1 MTAQTAKSAT
11 AARSAKAAGSGAK
24 PVYSEGYKTLVL
36 VLLVVAYTFNFIDRT
51 IIATIGQKIKE
62 DLKIS
67 DTQLGM
73 LGGLFFALLYTFL
86 GIPLARLAERI
97 SRVNIIA
104 VAIVVWSGFT
114 ALCGTAAS
122 FTTLAFYRF
131 GVGVGEAGLSPPAHS
146 LISDYFAPKRRAS
159 ALAVYAFGIP
169 LGSMLGAVIGGQL
182 VQHFTWRMA
191 FMVIGLPGLLVAL
204 AIRLLVKEPP
214 RGHSEP
220 AARPRLAEDV
230 APDEPAK
237 PAATLGGEL
246 REMGAVIATLF
257 GNWPMLNI
265 MLGVTLVSMAGY
277 GGGQFVPPYF
287 LRSFHLDYATVG
299 LITGLAAGLGQGVGT
314 LAGGPLTDRLSKWGP
329 RWYALVPAIGIT
341 ISYPIIWA
349 VFTQPDWHVAA
360 VLIIL
365 PGIFSYTYLGPT
377 FGVVQNMFP
386 ARRRATATAI
396 MFFFLNLIALG
407 GGPPLTGWVID
418 HFAAFHYAH
427 PDLPG
432 LRSVIAGFFSAD
444 LHAFQ
449 QACPGGLAPKGAG
462 PDAAAACSGA
472 VALATRQGV
481 LVAYALGLWAAV
493 HYLIA
498 SFGLKTAMA
507 KARADR
513 GESE

>member
-1 MTAQTAKSAT
+1 MTAQTAN
-11 AARSAKAAGSGAK
+11 AARAAAGTGAGAK

-62 DLKIS
+62 DLQIT

-114 ALCGTAAS
+114 ALCGTAAN
-122 FTTLAFYRF
+122 FTTLAMFRF

-146 LISDYFAPKRRAS
+146 LISDYYEPKRRAS
-159 ALAVYAFGIP
+159 ALAVYSFGIP
-169 LGSMLGAVIGGQL
+169 LGSMLGAIIGGQL

-191 FMVIGLPGLLVAL
+191 FVVVGLPGLLVAI
-204 AIRLLVKEPP
+204 AIKLLIKEPP

-220 AARPRLAEDV
+220 AAQPKLAEDV
-230 APDEPAK
+230 AVDEPAK
-237 PAATLGGEL
+237 PVATLGGEL

-257 GNWPMLNI
+257 GQWPVLN
-265 MLGVTLVSMAGY
+265 MVFGVTLVSMAGY
-277 GGGQFVPPYF
+277 GAGQFVPPYF
-287 LRSFHLDYATVG
+287 LRTFHLDYATVG
-299 LITGLAAGLGQGVGT
+299 LITGLAAGIGQGVGT

-341 ISYPIIWA
+341 VAYPILWA
-349 VFTQPDWHVAA
+349 VFNAPSWTMAA
-360 VLIIL
+360 ALIIL

-377 FGVVQNMFP
+377 FGVVQNMVP
-386 ARRRATATAI
+386 VRRRATATAVL
-396 MFFFLNLIALG
+396 FFFLNLIGLG

-418 HFAAFHYAH
+418 HFSAFHYAH
-427 PDLPG
+427 PDMPG
-432 LRSVIAGFFSAD
+432 LGQAVAGFFSAD
-444 LHAFQ
+444 THAFQ
-449 QACPGGLAPKGAG
+449 QVCPGGIAPKGAG
-462 PDAAAACSGA
+462 AEAAAACSGA

-481 LVAYALGLWAAV
+481 LVAYMLGLWAAV

-498 SFGLKTAMA
+498 SFGLKGALA
-507 KARADR
+507 KARAAR
-513 GESE
+513 GEAE

>member
-1 MTAQTAKSAT
+1 MTARTSK
-11 AARSAKAAGSGAK
+11 AARATGAARPAAK
-24 PVYSEGYKTLVL
+24 PNYSEGYKTLVL
-36 VLLVVAYTFNFIDRT
+36 VLLVIAYTFNFIDRT

-62 DLKIS
+62 DLKIT

-104 VAIVVWSGFT
+104 VAIVIWSAFT

-122 FTTLAFYRF
+122 FSTLALYRF

-146 LISDYFAPKRRAS
+146 LISDYYEPKRRAS
-159 ALAVYAFGIP
+159 ALAVYSFGIP
-169 LGSMLGAVIGGQL
+169 LGSMLGAIIGGQL

-191 FMVIGLPGLLVAL
+191 FLVVGLPGLLVAI
-204 AIRLLVKEPP
+204 AIRLLIKEPP

-220 AARPRLAEDV
+220 VARPELVEDV
-230 APDEPAK
+230 VPDEPAK

-246 REMGAVIATLF
+246 KEMGAVVATLF
-257 GNWPMLNI
+257 GKWPVLN
-265 MLGVTLVSMAGY
+265 MVLGVTLVSMGGY
-277 GGGQFVPPYF
+277 GAGQFVPPYF
-287 LRSFHLDYATVG
+287 LRTFHLDYATVG
-299 LITGLAAGLGQGVGT
+299 LITGLAAGIGQGIGT

-341 ISYPIIWA
+341 IAYPILWS
-349 VFTQPDWHVAA
+349 VFTAPSWTIAA
-360 VLIIL
+360 ALIIL

-386 ARRRATATAI
+386 SRRRATATAI
-396 MFFFLNLIALG
+396 MFFFLNLIGLG

-427 PDLPG
+427 PDMPH
-432 LRSVIAGFFSAD
+432 IAQALGGFFSTD
-444 LHAFQ
+444 PHAFQ
-449 QACPGGLAPKGAG
+449 AACPGGIAPKGAG
-462 PDAAAACSGA
+462 PEAAAACSGA
-472 VALATRQGV
+472 LSLATRQGI
-481 LVAYALGLWAAV
+481 LIAYALGLWAAV

-498 SFGLKTAMA
+498 SFGLKTALA
-507 KARADR
+507 NARAER
-513 GESE
+513 GEAA